1 MTKALNFEEL
11 SVIKLRVQF
20 NDSWGVPVEL
30 KELDINVVDENESP
44 TDMHVTFYEIHK
56 KSLIGDRVGDITV
69 SLLGQG
75 MISYKTLGG
84 YKFRCFLQ
92 GKPPLSSDIL
102 LQNLHF
108 LLLVLFVGFYF
119 LL

>member
-30 KELDINVVDENESP
+30 KELDINVVDVNESP
-44 TDMHVTFYEIHK
+44 TDMHVTFYEINK

-69 SLLGQG
+69 SLLVQG
-75 MISYKTLGG
+75 MINYKTLGD
-84 YKFRCFLQ
+84 YFLQ

-108 LLLVLFVGFYF
+108 LLLVFFVGFYF